1 MYSNRPRRNWGI
13 IAVVSVL
20 GISNL
25 SLMNTLVSHKLK
37 NPFPNINLPVGPY
50 TSYRVVTSEKGYT
63 ISYRA
68 NDPKILTRVK
78 YRWPTLKEFLT
89 LYFDD
94 EILNGHNIY
103 MQGIDLRGSQAI
115 YETSIFDIWSLYMH
129 PDLYVYIALI

>member
-1 MYSNRPRRNWGI
+1 MYSNRPRRNWGPELCRYR
-13 IAVVSVL
+13 L

-63 ISYRA
+63 ISYKA

-78 YRWPTLKEFLT
+78 DLEEPKGLFGKE
-89 LYFDD
+89 
-94 EILNGHNIY
+94 N
-103 MQGIDLRGSQAI
+103 
-115 YETSIFDIWSLYMH
+115 
-129 PDLYVYIALI
+129 

>member
-50 TSYRVVTSEKGYT
+50 TSYRLLLQKKDILSAIRQT
-63 ISYRA
+63 I
-68 NDPKILTRVK
+68 
-78 YRWPTLKEFLT
+78 LKF
-89 LYFDD
+89 
-94 EILNGHNIY
+94 
-103 MQGIDLRGSQAI
+103 
-115 YETSIFDIWSLYMH
+115 
-129 PDLYVYIALI
+129 